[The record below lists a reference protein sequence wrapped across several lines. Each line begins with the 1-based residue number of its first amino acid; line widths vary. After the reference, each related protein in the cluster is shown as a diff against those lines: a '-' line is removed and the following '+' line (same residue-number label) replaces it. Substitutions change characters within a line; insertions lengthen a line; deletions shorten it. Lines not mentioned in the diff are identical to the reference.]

1 MKARLNYFQHN
12 PDAFNKFGEV
22 EAMIKNSSLDKKL
35 IHLVKLRASQIN
47 NCTFCVDMH
56 VKEAKI
62 DGERD
67 LRLHHL
73 AAWEESPLFDDKEKA
88 AFAWTEAVTKLNQ
101 AHVSDDLY
109 QKTREFFS
117 EKEIVDLTLAVAMI
131 NLWNRFGATF
141 RSTPGSLD
149 KIYGLD
155 KAGL

>member
-62 DGERD
+62 DGERE

>member
-1 MKARLNYFQHN
+1 MKSRLNYYAQN
-12 PDAFNKFGEV
+12 PEAFAKLTEV
-22 EAMIKNSSLDKKL
+22 EALVKNSQLDKKL

-47 NCTFCVDMH
+47 RCTFCVDMH

-62 DGERD
+62 DGEKE

-73 AAWEESPLFDDKEKA
+73 AAWEESPLFDEKEKA
-88 AFAWTEAVTKLNQ
+88 AFAWTEAVTRLNQ
-101 AHVSDDLY
+101 EHVSDDLY
-109 QKTREFFS
+109 KRTREFFS

-141 RSTPGSLD
+141 RSTAGSLD
-149 KIYGLD
+149 KMYGLD